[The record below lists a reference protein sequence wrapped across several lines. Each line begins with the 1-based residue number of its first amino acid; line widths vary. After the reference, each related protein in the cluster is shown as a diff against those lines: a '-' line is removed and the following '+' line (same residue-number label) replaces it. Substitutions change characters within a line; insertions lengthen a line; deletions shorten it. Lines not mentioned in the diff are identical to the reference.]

1 MIFWSKTNDDAASRF
16 GDVSSWYQD
25 MRTVL
30 CVLMQKRDQSA
41 LGIDDGIDDRA
52 NSVLNKGA
60 KKRKECS

>member
-1 MIFWSKTNDDAASRF
+1 MIFWSKTNDDEASRF

-30 CVLMQKRDQSA
+30 CVGMQKRDQSA
-41 LGIDDGIDDRA
+41 LGDNDRT